1 MSSGHEPGANAN
13 TRRLTWALLLTGGFL
28 IIEVIGAYIYNSLAL
43 LSDAG
48 HMLTDVSALA
58 IALTAIKVGSK
69 APDDEHS
76 FGYRRFE
83 ILAAAFN
90 ALMLFAVAAYVLVEG
105 VQRLRE
111 PAEVQ
116 SMGMLVV
123 ATAGLVINLVSMKLL
138 SAGKDGSLNVK
149 GAWLEVWADMIGS
162 IGVIAGAI
170 LIRFTGWSWVDPAIA
185 ILIGLWVLP
194 RGWALLQDTTH
205 VLLEGAP
212 DGLNVADVRE
222 AIAQIQGVST
232 VHDLH
237 LWSLSSDD
245 RNASVHLLL
254 ATDAD
259 HEAVRAEVA
268 VMLAQTFGISHATV
282 QTESLPCASTGIPHK

>member
-1 MSSGHEPGANAN
+1 MSNGREAGANVNA
-13 TRRLTWALLLTGGFL
+13 RRLTWALLLTGGFL
-28 IIEVIGAYIYNSLAL
+28 IIEVIGAYVYNSLAL

-90 ALMLFAVAAYVLVEG
+90 ALMLFAVATYVLVEG

-162 IGVIAGAI
+162 VGVIAGAI
-170 LIRFTGWSWVDPAIA
+170 LIWLTGWSWVDPAIA

-194 RGWALLQDTTH
+194 RGWSLLKETTH
-205 VLLEGAP
+205 VLLEGTPA
-212 DGLNVADVRE
+212 GLKVADIRD
-222 AIAQIQGVST
+222 AIARVQGVAS

-237 LWSLSSDD
+237 LWSVSSDD
-245 RNASVHLLL
+245 RNASVHVLLT
-254 ATDAD
+254 AGAD

-268 VMLAQTFGISHATV
+268 VMLAQTFGIGHATV
-282 QTESLPCASTGIPHK
+282 QTESVPCGSTGLQHG